1 MQRLRS
7 CPPLA
12 IRSGHEGWLIDESG
26 RRYFDSI
33 SSWWVNILGHTN
45 QRITAA
51 IIEQANRLSHVM
63 LGGCTHEPGV
73 RLAER
78 LAARTGHNL
87 GHVFFASDGSSA
99 VEIAL
104 KQCFHAKAMQ
114 GQGSKTRIACLRNS
128 YHGETL
134 GALSITDVPL
144 FQNAYRALLTDTLI
158 VDSPDSRNGNE
169 DVALKAL
176 SNLLDDRGNEIA
188 ALVIEPR
195 VQCGGGMSM
204 HSPDY
209 LRKVRQMTRQH
220 DVYLIADEIAVGC
233 GRTGT
238 FFAWEQVSKTDWPD
252 IILLSKG
259 ITGGNLALSVVLS
272 SDEIFDSFL
281 SDDFTKGFLHSHSYT
296 GNPLA
301 CAAANAV
308 LDYFDEGLTD
318 DIGQQAK
325 YLAKAFDRFNGDSRV
340 SPLRQCGM
348 ILAFEVNNP
357 GDNFAERF
365 HLQGRELEILTRPI
379 GNTVYLM
386 PPYVLDQELAEFLA
400 NAIDQCIDKVLSGC

>member
-128 YHGETL
+128 YHGETI

-169 DVALKAL
+169 DAALKAL
-176 SNLLDDRGNEIA
+176 SNLLDERGNEIA

>member
-128 YHGETL
+128 YHGETI

-169 DVALKAL
+169 DAALKAL

-318 DIGQQAK
+318 DIGQQAQ

-357 GDNFAERF
+357 GENFAERF

>member
-1 MQRLRS
+1 M
-7 CPPLA
+7 
-12 IRSGHEGWLIDESG
+12 W
-26 RRYFDSI
+26 
-33 SSWWVNILGHTN
+33 
-45 QRITAA
+45 
-51 IIEQANRLSHVM
+51 NR
-63 LGGCTHEPGV
+63 GGFP
-73 RLAER
+73 
-78 LAARTGHNL
+78 
-87 GHVFFASDGSSA
+87 
-99 VEIAL
+99 
-104 KQCFHAKAMQ
+104 
-114 GQGSKTRIACLRNS
+114 
-128 YHGETL
+128 
-134 GALSITDVPL
+134 
-144 FQNAYRALLTDTLI
+144 
-158 VDSPDSRNGNE
+158 
-169 DVALKAL
+169 
-176 SNLLDDRGNEIA
+176 
-188 ALVIEPR
+188 
-195 VQCGGGMSM
+195 
-204 HSPDY
+204 
-209 LRKVRQMTRQH
+209 
-220 DVYLIADEIAVGC
+220 
-233 GRTGT
+233 
-238 FFAWEQVSKTDWPD
+238 
-252 IILLSKG
+252 
-259 ITGGNLALSVVLS
+259 
-272 SDEIFDSFL
+272 DSFL

>member
-128 YHGETL
+128 YHGETI

-169 DVALKAL
+169 DAALKAL
-176 SNLLDDRGNEIA
+176 SNLLDERGNEIA

-357 GDNFAERF
+357 GENFAERF

>member
-114 GQGSKTRIACLRNS
+114 GQGAKTRIACLRNS

-169 DVALKAL
+169 DAALKAL
-176 SNLLDDRGNEIA
+176 SNLLDERGNEIA

>member
-169 DVALKAL
+169 DAALKAL

>member
-78 LAARTGHNL
+78 LAARTGYNL

-128 YHGETL
+128 YHGETI

-169 DVALKAL
+169 DAALKAL
-176 SNLLDDRGNEIA
+176 SNLLDERGNEIA

-209 LRKVRQMTRQH
+209 LCKVRQMTRQH

-357 GDNFAERF
+357 GENFAERF

-400 NAIDQCIDKVLSGC
+400 NAIDQCIEKVLSGC

>member
-78 LAARTGHNL
+78 LAARTGYNL

-114 GQGSKTRIACLRNS
+114 GQGAKTRIACLRNS
-128 YHGETL
+128 YHGETI

-169 DVALKAL
+169 DTALQAL
-176 SNLLDDRGNEIA
+176 SNLLDERGNEIA

-357 GDNFAERF
+357 GENFAERF

>member
-169 DVALKAL
+169 DAALKAL

-357 GDNFAERF
+357 GENFAERF

>member
-78 LAARTGHNL
+78 LAARTGYNL

-128 YHGETL
+128 YHGETI

-169 DVALKAL
+169 DTALQAL
-176 SNLLDDRGNEIA
+176 SNLLDERGNEIA

-357 GDNFAERF
+357 GENFAERF

>member
-114 GQGSKTRIACLRNS
+114 GQGAKTRIACLRNS
-128 YHGETL
+128 YHGETI

-169 DVALKAL
+169 DAALKAL
-176 SNLLDDRGNEIA
+176 SNLLDERGNEIA

-357 GDNFAERF
+357 GENFAERF